1 MYFLVPQKSTI
12 QKIAMEISN
21 LPAIN
26 AVFNFFSTICLLSGY
41 YFIKKSPRDEVKH
54 KFCMIL
60 ALIFSAIFLTGYVTY
75 HYHHGSTKFPDLG
88 WIKTL
93 YLVILIPHIILA
105 AVMVPMIIMTFIYAF
120 RGNFEKHKKIARFTF
135 PIWMY
140 VSVTGVI
147 IYLMLYQLFRV

>member
-1 MYFLVPQKSTI
+1 MDS
-12 QKIAMEISN
+12 SN
-21 LPAIN
+21 LPAVN
-26 AVFNFFSTICLLSGY
+26 ATLNLLSTICLGLGF
-41 YFIKKSPRDEVKH
+41 YFIKRTPRDEIKH
-54 KFCMIL
+54 KACMLMALVFSTFFL
-60 ALIFSAIFLTGYVTY
+60 AGYLTF

-105 AVMVPMIIMTFIYAF
+105 AVMVPMIVMTFIYAF
-120 RGNFEKHKKIARFTF
+120 RGEFTKHKKIARITF